1 MVEMCVVDE
10 AGRPL
15 AINQFI
21 KMTMTNG
28 VGAIHLVTRP
38 CTRYHELEDD
48 VDHDRFYNQ
57 RKGVSQVNA
66 GLHAA

>member
-1 MVEMCVVDE
+1 
-10 AGRPL
+10 
-15 AINQFI
+15 
-21 KMTMTNG
+21 MTMTNG